1 MQATVNDLWNYAICG
16 GGGGWKT
23 KRKDDFIDM
32 VVRTFVDLKSFNF

>member
-16 GGGGWKT
+16 GGWKT

-32 VVRTFVDLKSFNF
+32 VKTFVDLKTFNRVEA